1 MQYQYVTVS
10 DADFPSLVLW
20 QGICIIGVG
29 FMVIGYAALDRTQ
42 ICARRRPAL
51 RAVYILYKTRVTVG
65 TQGMLTLQC
74 STKTQLLGAYSQ
86 LSGRLQISY
95 CNLAFLGIDFSDTRT
110 VPYYYKGRKE
120 SGPT

>member
-1 MQYQYVTVS
+1 MQRLTVPRYVHA
-10 DADFPSLVLW
+10 ADLPYERS
-20 QGICIIGVG
+20 I
-29 FMVIGYAALDRTQ
+29 
-42 ICARRRPAL
+42 
-51 RAVYILYKTRVTVG
+51 YKTRVTVG
-65 TQGMLTLQC
+65 AQGMLTLQC